1 MPGPTPLPVR
11 LTDKQRAELL
21 LLREDD
27 NSRLRARATI
37 IMACA
42 EGLSN
47 NEVARRENT
56 TPATVARWRRAFCG
70 DGCRGLRDAPRA
82 GRPRVGVEL
91 SDDEREALLRYQ
103 RRATVSQS
111 LAARAR
117 IVMLCA
123 QGHTDTEVAKIVAMG
138 ADTVSRWRRRFAER
152 RLGLLDDERV
162 GAPRKITVVEALVVA
177 TLRGARAR
185 WPTRGSAT
193 ARWVASGGRSGSSR
207 TVRKPS
213 NSPPT
218 PCSSRRCATRPA
230 R

>member
-152 RLGLLDDERV
+152 RLQGLLDDDARFSLFKPH
-162 GAPRKITVVEALVVA
+162 APRNVIVGGGIFAYANALPCLLAWEAFGEA
-177 TLRGARAR
+177 NGAR
-185 WPTRGSAT
+185 SAQEM
-193 ARWVASGGRSGSSR
+193 R
-207 TVRKPS
+207 
-213 NSPPT
+213 
-218 PCSSRRCATRPA
+218 
-230 R
+230 

>member
-27 NSRLRARATI
+27 NSRLRARAAI

-82 GRPRVGVEL
+82 GRHRARVAVEL

-138 ADTVSRWRRRFAER
+138 ADTAV
-152 RLGLLDDERV
+152 
-162 GAPRKITVVEALVVA
+162 
-177 TLRGARAR
+177 
-185 WPTRGSAT
+185 
-193 ARWVASGGRSGSSR
+193 R
-207 TVRKPS
+207 TK
-213 NSPPT
+213 
-218 PCSSRRCATRPA
+218 A
-230 R
+230 